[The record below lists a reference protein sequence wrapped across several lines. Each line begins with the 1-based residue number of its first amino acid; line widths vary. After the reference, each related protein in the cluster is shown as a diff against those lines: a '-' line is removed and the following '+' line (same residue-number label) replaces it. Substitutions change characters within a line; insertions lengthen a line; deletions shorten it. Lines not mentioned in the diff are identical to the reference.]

1 MINLIYRLSILLLL
15 LLGLASYSF
24 ANSDESL
31 DTKNYKKRKGMIILV
46 EPDFNEG
53 NSELK
58 GKNIYLVRYIKELH
72 SQEATSQYLL
82 CELSEPIIVDNNKI
96 SYLVIG
102 GRFVGNYI
110 KKDIINLPINIA
122 FVIDDKLINEENM
135 DFSKGKFVGIGVASD
150 KTEEFYRN

>member
-58 GKNIYLVRYIKELH
+58 GKNIYFNIRVR
-72 SQEATSQYLL
+72 
-82 CELSEPIIVDNNKI
+82 
-96 SYLVIG
+96 
-102 GRFVGNYI
+102 R
-110 KKDIINLPINIA
+110 
-122 FVIDDKLINEENM
+122 
-135 DFSKGKFVGIGVASD
+135 
-150 KTEEFYRN
+150 